1 MEPISY
7 SDLSAQKMTNN
18 SYQLPFLN
26 IKLKGQ
32 VAGGRTNI
40 IESPQLKKNLKTE
53 DTPAAKDA
61 VFDAAFRCAM
71 AEAGLP
77 GDPILANGFIGAGLL
92 GPHTTPQVTDR
103 TTPL

>member
-1 MEPISY
+1 MAGNSFEQSSKGGNFAKQLAGAKVYMSDEP
-7 SDLSAQKMTNN
+7 QPKENH
-18 SYQLPFLN
+18 
-26 IKLKGQ
+26 
-32 VAGGRTNI
+32 
-40 IESPQLKKNLKTE
+40 KTE

-77 GDPILANGFIGAGLL
+77 SDPILANGFIGAGLL
-92 GPHTTPQVTDR
+92 GPRTTAQVAER